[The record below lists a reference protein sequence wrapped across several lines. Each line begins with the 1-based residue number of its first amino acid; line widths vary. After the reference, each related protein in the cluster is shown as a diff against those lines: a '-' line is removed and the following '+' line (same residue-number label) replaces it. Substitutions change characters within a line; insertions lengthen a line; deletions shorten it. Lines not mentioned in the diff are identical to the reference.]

1 MSVREDII
9 INFVLHD
16 TTHRNSKKKKIVL
29 EKIVREY
36 SWLREKIL
44 LLIFCL
50 HDIVKRRLY

>member
-16 TTHRNSKKKKIVL
+16 TTQRNSKKEDCIR
-29 EKIVREY
+29 KIVREY

-44 LLIFCL
+44 LLLIFCL
-50 HDIVKRRLY
+50 RDIVKRRLY